1 MMFADPRWELL
12 LKIVTIASLFIV
24 VLVGAVRHL
33 CLARRSREW
42 PAIDGTID
50 EHQTRRF
57 YGLGEPY
64 HQLWYTYEVDGLA
77 YRNFQLSVDGMKET
91 EREMME
97 LFQRLPV
104 GSVVKVY
111 YDPVHP
117 ARSSLRVG
125 PSGGGWLML
134 AGFSFLA
141 ILVLFAG
148 FKDNAFARAASLFFP

>member
-1 MMFADPRWELL
+1 
-12 LKIVTIASLFIV
+12 
-24 VLVGAVRHL
+24 
-33 CLARRSREW
+33 
-42 PAIDGTID
+42 
-50 EHQTRRF
+50 
-57 YGLGEPY
+57 
-64 HQLWYTYEVDGLA
+64 
-77 YRNFQLSVDGMKET
+77 MKET

-104 GSVVKVY
+104 GSGVKVY